1 VTHHVQALPFAMF
14 PDKMLWLQ
22 ETYTLRYVL
31 ISVFRLE
38 ESYVC
43 RFSIDAPVSTM
54 PTFDNDVITYLNKG
68 AST

>member
-1 VTHHVQALPFAMF
+1 MRVRLTFTNPTNSMDPPV
-14 PDKMLWLQ
+14 
-22 ETYTLRYVL
+22 VL
-31 ISVFRLE
+31 ASVFRLE

-68 AST
+68 RST